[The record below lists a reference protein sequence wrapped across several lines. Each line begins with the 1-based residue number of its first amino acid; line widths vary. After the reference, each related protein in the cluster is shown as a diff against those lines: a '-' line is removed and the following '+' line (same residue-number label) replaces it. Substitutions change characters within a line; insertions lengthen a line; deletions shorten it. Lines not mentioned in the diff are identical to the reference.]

1 MQSGSDFSGINEA
14 KHRMDHIYDHCDPR
28 LYCSTLEN
36 LNYSIPDNAKPICQA
51 LIDELRK
58 RRDRDTVHVV
68 DLGCS
73 YGVNAALL
81 KYDLSMED
89 LYARWGMDHR
99 AEDSCEEIIQSDQ
112 EFFENM
118 HQADKLEVIGI
129 DPARNAV
136 NFAEETGLVDKGL
149 AVDLE
154 SEPISEPVENGLA
167 STDLLMSTG
176 CVGYVTEKSFDR
188 LMPAISRE
196 PPAWVA
202 NFVLR
207 IFPYQPIQD
216 CLASWGYETEKL
228 EDRTFLQR
236 RMASS
241 DEQEK
246 VIRQLRDRNIDPS
259 GQEADG
265 NLVAEFFLSRPT
277 EEVRQQP
284 LSQLLRP

>member
-28 LYCSTLEN
+28 LYCSTLED
-36 LNYSIPDNAKPICQA
+36 LNYSIPDSAKLICQA
-51 LIDELRK
+51 LIEQLREV
-58 RRDRDTVHVV
+58 RNRDTVHVV

-73 YGVNAALL
+73 YGINAALL
-81 KYDLSMED
+81 RYDLSMED
-89 LYARWGMDHR
+89 LYARWDMDHR
-99 AEDSCEEIIQSDQ
+99 AEDSCREIIRSDQ

-118 HQADKLEVIGI
+118 HQDGKLEIIGI
-129 DPARNAV
+129 DSARNAV
-136 NFAEETGLVDKGL
+136 NFAEETGLVDTGL

-154 SEPISEPVENGLA
+154 SEPVSEPVEDGLA

-176 CVGYVTEKSFDR
+176 CVGYVTEKSFER
-188 LMPAISRE
+188 LMPAVSRE
-196 PPAWVA
+196 PPAWIA

-236 RMASS
+236 RMASP

-277 EEVRQQP
+277 EEVQQQP
-284 LSQLLRP
+284 LHQLLQP

>member
-89 LYARWGMDHR
+89 LYARWDMDHR

>member
-36 LNYSIPDNAKPICQA
+36 LNYSIPDSAKLICQA
-51 LIDELRK
+51 LIEQLRGV
-58 RRDRDTVHVV
+58 RNRDTVHVV

-73 YGVNAALL
+73 YGINAALL
-81 KYDLSMED
+81 RYDLSMED
-89 LYARWGMDHR
+89 LYARWDMDHR
-99 AEDSCEEIIQSDQ
+99 AGDSCREIIHSDQ

-118 HQADKLEVIGI
+118 HQAGKLEIVGI

-136 NFAEETGLVDKGL
+136 NFAEETGLVDTGL

-154 SEPISEPVENGLA
+154 SEPISEPVEDGLA

-196 PPAWVA
+196 PPAWIA

-216 CLASWGYETEKL
+216 CLALWGYETEKL

-236 RMASS
+236 RMASP

-284 LSQLLRP
+284 LNRLLEP

>member
-28 LYCSTLEN
+28 LYCSTLEH

-51 LIDELRK
+51 LIEQLRK
-58 RRDRDTVHVV
+58 RLNRDTVHVI

-89 LYARWGMDHR
+89 LYARWDIDRRGD
-99 AEDSCEEIIQSDQ
+99 DSCKEIIQSEQ
-112 EFFENM
+112 EFFENLD
-118 HQADKLEVIGI
+118 QADKLEITGI
-129 DPARNAV
+129 DPARNAI
-136 NFAEETGLVDKGL
+136 NFAEETGLVDTGL

-154 SEPISEPVENGLA
+154 SEPFPEPVEQGLA
-167 STDLLMSTG
+167 SADLLMSTG

-196 PPAWVA
+196 QPAWIA

-207 IFPYQPIQD
+207 IFPYQPIQN
-216 CLASWGYETEKL
+216 CLETWGYETEKL
-228 EDRTFLQR
+228 EDKTFLQR
-236 RMASS
+236 KVAST

-246 VIRQLRDRNIDPS
+246 IIRQLRDRNIDPS

-265 NLVAEFFLSRPT
+265 NLMAEFYLSRPT

-284 LSQLLRP
+284 LHQLLQP